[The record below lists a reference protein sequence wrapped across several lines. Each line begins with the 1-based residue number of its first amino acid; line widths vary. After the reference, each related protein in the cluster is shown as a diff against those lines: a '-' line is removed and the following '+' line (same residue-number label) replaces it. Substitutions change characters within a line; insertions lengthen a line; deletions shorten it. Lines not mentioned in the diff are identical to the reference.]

1 MGVNRVRHD
10 CVAGDCSVGGIRCRV
25 RATGNDLEKK
35 DLSRLSTREGT
46 NIKMNMN
53 NQQNYSRRTYIK
65 NTMSQELLN
74 NKQDKVMDRSRSTD
88 LAVSLD
94 HLALEAQQ
102 ALSCKGSFEKAI
114 NMGIAMNR
122 LREALTPAVMES
134 IMKLKGSQLGFR
146 TDECAGSQYKEGIS
160 YGVDE
165 VRECLIVATCMG
177 LSPVGNQWNILA
189 GRTYVTKEGMTF
201 LLKNLDGLRNLKMVY
216 HPAEIR
222 ESSTAGV
229 SKQGKEYQRIEREGL
244 VRVDMSWE
252 FRGVADAERLEFCIR
267 VNNGMSQDAIIGK
280 AERKAKAWLYSHL
293 TDTVVADG
301 DVEDGGREV
310 RNVTPE
316 AVGQKPRSSNPLAGE
331 AVLPPPVESEV
342 VAVSV
347 ADLERLLSESG
358 VTMPQVVKFCRG
370 RQIDFVPGSS
380 REETFPP
387 KTLEWL
393 VANFDQVVAWVGA
406 SGK

>member
-1 MGVNRVRHD
+1 MNTP
-10 CVAGDCSVGGIRCRV
+10 SE
-25 RATGNDLEKK
+25 AT
-35 DLSRLSTREGT
+35 R
-46 NIKMNMN
+46 
-53 NQQNYSRRTYIK
+53 
-65 NTMSQELLN
+65 QE
-74 NKQDKVMDRSRSTD
+74 KVMDPSKSTE

-94 HLALEAQQ
+94 NLALEAQQ

-122 LREALTPAVMES
+122 LRDALTPPIMES

-146 TDECAGSQYKEGIS
+146 TDECAATQYKEGVT
-160 YGVDE
+160 YGVDA

-189 GRTYVTKEGMTF
+189 GRTYVTKEGMTY
-201 LLKNLDGLRNLKMVY
+201 LLKNLEGLTNLKMVY
-216 HPAEIR
+216 YPAEIK
-222 ESSTAGV
+222 ESSTSGI
-229 SKQGKEYQRIEREGL
+229 SKSGKEYQKIEREGL

-252 FRGVADAERLEFCIR
+252 FKGVPDSETLEFCIR

-293 TDTVVADG
+293 TDTIISDG
-301 DVEDGGREV
+301 EVEDGREM
-310 RNVTPE
+310 RNATPE
-316 AVGQKPRSSNPLAGE
+316 AGTQKPKAGNPLAGA
-331 AVLPPPVESEV
+331 AVPPPVAAAARQEEKPLEPEV
-342 VAVSV
+342 VSSPTPTDDLKLEPESAVSV
-347 ADLERLLSESG
+347 ADLEKLLRDHG
-358 VTMPQVVKFCRG
+358 VTMPQVVNFCRG
-370 RQIDFVPGSS
+370 RQIYYVQGAS

-393 VANFDQVVAWVGA
+393 VANFNQVVAWVGA

>member
-1 MGVNRVRHD
+1 
-10 CVAGDCSVGGIRCRV
+10 
-25 RATGNDLEKK
+25 
-35 DLSRLSTREGT
+35 
-46 NIKMNMN
+46 MNMN

-310 RNVTPE
+310 RNVTPD

-331 AVLPPPVESEV
+331 AVLPPPVVAEVVAGAAAEDDLKLESEGG
-342 VAVSV
+342 AVSV

-393 VANFDQVVAWVGA
+393 VANFGQVVAWVGA

>member
-1 MGVNRVRHD
+1 
-10 CVAGDCSVGGIRCRV
+10 
-25 RATGNDLEKK
+25 
-35 DLSRLSTREGT
+35 
-46 NIKMNMN
+46 MNTN

-74 NKQDKVMDRSRSTD
+74 NKQDNVMDRSRSTE

-146 TDECAGSQYKEGIS
+146 TDEGAGSQYKDGIS
-160 YGVDE
+160 YGVDV

-189 GRTYVTKEGMTF
+189 GRTYVTKEGMTY
-201 LLKNLDGLRNLKMVY
+201 LLKNLDGLTNLKMVY

-252 FRGVADAERLEFCIR
+252 FRGVADSETLEFCIR

-280 AERKAKAWLYSHL
+280 AERKAKAWLYAHL
-293 TDTVVADG
+293 TDTVISDG
-301 DVEDGGREV
+301 EVDDGGREV

-316 AVGQKPRSSNPLAGE
+316 AGMQQKPISGNPLAGG
-331 AVLPPPVESEV
+331 AVHSSHVAEERVVEPEL
-342 VAVSV
+342 AVSV
-347 ADLERLLSESG
+347 ADLEKLLSESG

-370 RQIDFVPGSS
+370 RQIDFVPGAS
-380 REETFPP
+380 REETFPT

-393 VANFDQVVAWVGA
+393 VANFNQVVAWVGA